1 MKKVACMSSEKP
13 PPPSR
18 LLRLVVYSPYF
29 HPRLGG
35 LETVVQV
42 LATEWERLGHAVT
55 VITDTP
61 NPAADAFPF
70 QVLRR
75 PGFAATVAA
84 FRAADVVILA
94 NISLWGLIPLLFCG
108 FRRPPWIATHQIWY
122 ENPGHPVKLLDRLK
136 KALTR
141 LANANISCS
150 LAVDR
155 FLGLKAHVIP
165 NPYDHQLFR
174 RLPEVERNRDLVF
187 LGRLVSDKGCDLLL
201 DALALMRD
209 QGLTPSLTIIGSGPE
224 QRALQ
229 DQVRRLH
236 LESQVR
242 FAGPQSGEELVRG
255 LNQHRIM
262 IVPSRWNEPFGI
274 VALEGIA
281 CGCVVIG
288 SDGGGLPEAIGA
300 CGVTFPN
307 GDVPALARSIHRTLV
322 GSLET
327 WTDLNL
333 TSEHLARHQSVRVAE
348 SYLAI
353 IRKHKRQRLP

>member
-1 MKKVACMSSEKP
+1 MTVVTPMNSKP
-13 PPPSR
+13 S
-18 LLRLVVYSPYF
+18 LRLVVYSPYF

-42 LATEWERLGHAVT
+42 LATEWEHLGHVVT

-61 NPAADAFPF
+61 NRGPDGFTF

-75 PGFAATVAA
+75 PGFPATVAA
-84 FRAADVVILA
+84 YRAADAVIFA
-94 NISLWGLIPLLFCG
+94 NISLWGLLPLLLCG
-108 FRRPPWIATHQIWY
+108 SRRPPWIATHQIWY

-155 FLGLKAHVIP
+155 FLGLKGHVIP
-165 NPYDHQLFR
+165 NPYDDQLFCL
-174 RLPEVERNRDLVF
+174 LPEVPRDCDLVF

-201 DALALMRD
+201 DALALLHD
-209 QGLTPSLTIIGSGPE
+209 QGLRPSLTIIGSGPE
-224 QRALQ
+224 QSVLE
-229 DQVRRLH
+229 DQVQRLH

-242 FAGPQSGEELVRG
+242 FAGPQSGEELVRM

-262 IVPSRWNEPFGI
+262 VVPSRWNEPFGI

-307 GDVPALARSIHRTLV
+307 GNVPALARSIDLTLA

-353 IRKHKRQRLP
+353 IRKHKQQRFP